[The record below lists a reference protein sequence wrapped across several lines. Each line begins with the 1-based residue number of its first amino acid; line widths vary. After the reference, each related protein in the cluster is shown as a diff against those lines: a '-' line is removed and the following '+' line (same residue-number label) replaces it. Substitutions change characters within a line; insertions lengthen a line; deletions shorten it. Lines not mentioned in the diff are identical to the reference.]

1 MFNQPVAILGGG
13 SQGHAIA
20 ADLTLSGYKVNLY
33 AHPQFSNTL
42 KPTLEKGIVELEDKT
57 TGRREQARI
66 HKVTTD
72 IAEAI
77 DDVKLILEAIPSYG
91 EDLFFNTMIPHLKD
105 GQVVAIWAD
114 NFGALRLRKLLNEQ
128 APGTDITIYGIST
141 VPYGARMTGPAS
153 VCTPIVK
160 SHGHTWLGEKASE
173 EVPVYPLVYSALPSK
188 HIDASFEEFMKIY
201 PFYSPTKNVLVS
213 AMHNANF
220 IGHPIA
226 AVLNAGRIEY
236 ASQFAKT
243 EFRLHQEAHTPSVQF
258 VEEAVA
264 DEIAALVKSLG
275 GETTVQRTLCKDL
288 FERAQALKTILGPIT
303 LKDRYIIED
312 VPYGLVPMSQ
322 LGGKLGVATPL
333 MNAFVEIASAL
344 NQEDY
349 YQTGRNLE
357 SMGVADLNKEQI
369 LDLLEN
375 ESV

>member
-1 MFNQPVAILGGG
+1 MLNQPIAVLGGG

-33 AHPQFSNTL
+33 AHPQFANTL
-42 KPTLEKGIVELEDKT
+42 KATLEKGVVEIEDLAN
-57 TGRREQARI
+57 GRREQARI
-66 HKVTTD
+66 HRVTTD
-72 IAEAI
+72 IEEAI
-77 DDVKLILEAIPSYG
+77 CDAKLILEAIPSYG
-91 EDLFFNTMIPHLKD
+91 EDLFFNTMIPQLKD
-105 GQVVAIWAD
+105 GQVVALWAE
-114 NFGALRLRKLLNEQ
+114 NFGALRLRKLLNEK
-128 APGTDITIYGIST
+128 ASETDITIYGIST
-141 VPYGARMTGPAS
+141 VPYGARMVGPAS
-153 VCTPIVK
+153 VCIPIVK
-160 SHGHTWLGEKASE
+160 SHGHTWLGEKAPKE
-173 EVPVYPLVYSALPSK
+173 TPVYPLVYSALPSK
-188 HIDASFEEFMKIY
+188 HTDAAFEEFIKLY

-236 ASQFAKT
+236 AHLFANA
-243 EFRLHQEAHTPSVQF
+243 EFRFHQEAHTPSVQL

-322 LGGKLGVATPL
+322 LGEKLGVATPL

-344 NQEDY
+344 IQEDY
-349 YQTGRNLE
+349 RQTGRNLE
-357 SMGVADLNKEQI
+357 SLGLAGLSKEQI
-369 LDLLEN
+369 LNLL
-375 ESV
+375 